1 MSVPVLVSVSE
12 AKRES
17 LLAPDGQSLPPRHTR
32 PVPLAKV
39 STV

>member
-17 LLAPDGQSLPPRHTR
+17 LLAPDGQSLPPRHPR